1 MTEQTEGF
9 NTTPEET
16 QEAIIAKG
24 IKKGKK
30 AIEKKVH
37 SLSALSIEYVPI
49 DSIYPNDY
57 NPNRQSEHDFE
68 LLCRSMM
75 EDGFTQPIIVI
86 KSNRE
91 IVDGEHRWRAAS
103 TIGHKEI
110 PVVFVDMTPEQA
122 RISTLRHNRARG
134 QEDFNLSAAVLR
146 DLQSLG
152 AIDWAQDSLMLS
164 DTELNRMLED
174 VQATDLASEEFSQ
187 AWEPDKI
194 IADDVNVEGSQ
205 EGDIIRAGTIA
216 AVKDVRERERMLK
229 EARTQEERAQIR
241 KDMAIFRVSLIFSGE
256 EAEVVKSVLGAK
268 PAEKLV
274 EMCKEALNAATVDT
288 AAVPRKK

>member
-1 MTEQTEGF
+1 MKKETEGF
-9 NTTPEET
+9 NTSPEET
-16 QEAIIAKG
+16 QEAIVQKG
-24 IKKGKK
+24 IRKGKK
-30 AIEKKVH
+30 EIEKKNK
-37 SLSALSIEYVPI
+37 ALDTLTIEYVSI
-49 DSIYPNDY
+49 DSIRPNDY

-91 IVDGEHRWRAAS
+91 IVDGEHRWRAAK
-103 TIGHKEI
+103 TVGYKEI

-134 QEDFNLSAAVLR
+134 TEDFNLSAQVLR
-146 DLQSLG
+146 DLQKLG

-164 DTELNRMLED
+164 DTELNRMLDD

-194 IADDVNVEGSQ
+194 ISDDMNVEGRQ
-205 EGDIIRAGTIA
+205 EGDILRAGSIA
-216 AVKDVRERERMLK
+216 AVKDVRERERLLR
-229 EARTQEERAQIR
+229 EAKSQEERLQIR
-241 KDMAIFRVSLIFSGE
+241 KDMAIFRISLIFSGE
-256 EAEVVKSVLGAK
+256 EAELVRSVLGTK
-268 PAEKLV
+268 PAEKLI
-274 EMCKEALNAATVDT
+274 EMCKLVK
-288 AAVPRKK
+288 V